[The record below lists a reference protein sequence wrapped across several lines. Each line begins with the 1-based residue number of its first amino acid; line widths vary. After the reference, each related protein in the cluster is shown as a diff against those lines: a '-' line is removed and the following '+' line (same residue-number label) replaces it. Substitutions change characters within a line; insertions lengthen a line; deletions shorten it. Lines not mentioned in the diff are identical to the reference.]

1 MLDDLVKKILS
12 YNPNADIEMVKKA
25 YRYAE
30 KAHEGQY
37 RKSGEIY
44 FIHPENVAMIL
55 AFYNMDV
62 ETICGGLLHDVVED
76 TDITCEEIAEEFNK
90 EIADLVDGVTKLKKL
105 DFKSKKENQG
115 ENLRKM
121 IIAMAKDIRVVIIKL
136 ADRLHNAR
144 TFEHM
149 SKEKKKEK
157 ALETLEIYAPLAHR
171 LGMSKLKAELEDIS
185 LRFMDTEGYYD
196 LVEKVNKKR
205 AEREEIIKK
214 TIKIL
219 KENIDISGNVK
230 NYDISGR
237 SKHFY
242 SIYKKMYYQNKSF
255 NEIFD
260 LTAIRVLVDSKI
272 DCYSVLGI
280 AHNIWKP
287 IPGRFKDYIAMPK
300 PNNYQSLHTTVMGP
314 NGEPFEIQIRTW
326 EMHRIAEYGI
336 AAHWQYKENQAR
348 GNKEKQT
355 KMSEVDI
362 KLTWLRQL
370 MEWQKDLHDPVEFI
384 DSLKVD
390 FFADEVLIFTPDG
403 DVINL
408 PNGSTPI
415 DFAYRIHTDV
425 GNSCVGA
432 KVNERIVPL
441 DFKLKTGNI
450 VSIIT
455 SKSSPGPSRD
465 WLKIVKSSQ
474 AKTRIKS
481 WFKKE
486 NKVEDIEKGKEAIE
500 KDIKRDGYE
509 ESKILK
515 EEYLKRVA
523 KKLNFSSLEDM
534 YASIGYG
541 STKLTAV
548 VSKLKDIYREE
559 YKEEIQEEAKE
570 EILSKKEYKE
580 NKRKENEKKKQSA
593 AETGIVVKGIENTKI
608 RFSGCCNPLPGDEI
622 IGYITRGRGVSV
634 HRKDCYNIINN
645 YEPER
650 LIEVEW
656 AKEEEHKDKSYA
668 ATIEV
673 NAFDRKGL
681 LTDITLVIA
690 ESGLSITALNTRIKE
705 NEVFINIILE
715 IKDIDQLNKLMRNIN
730 KLRNVKKVY
739 RVTT

>member
-1 MLDDLVKKILS
+1 MLDDLIHKILS

-25 YRYAE
+25 YYFAE

-37 RKSGEIY
+37 RKSGERY

-55 AFYNMDV
+55 ASYNMDV

-76 TDITCEEIAEEFNK
+76 TDITCEEIEEEFNK
-90 EIADLVDGVTKLKKL
+90 EIAELVDGVTKLKKL
-105 DFKSKKENQG
+105 DFKTKKENQG

-149 SKEKKKEK
+149 SEAKKKEK
-157 ALETLEIYAPLAHR
+157 SLETLEIYAPLAHR
-171 LGMSKLKAELEDIS
+171 LGMSRLKAELEDIS
-185 LRFMDTEGYYD
+185 LRFMDPEGYYD

-205 AEREEIIKK
+205 AEREELINEIID
-214 TIKIL
+214 IL
-219 KENIDISGNVK
+219 KENIDK
-230 NYDISGR
+230 NDKNIKYEISGR

-242 SIYKKMYYQNKSF
+242 SIYKKMYYQNKNF
-255 NEIFD
+255 NELFD
-260 LTAIRVLVDSKI
+260 LTAVRVLVETKS
-272 DCYSVLGI
+272 DCYTVLGI

-300 PNNYQSLHTTVMGP
+300 PNNYQSLHTTVIGP
-314 NGEPFEIQIRTW
+314 NGELCEIQIRTW
-326 EMHRIAEYGI
+326 EMHKIAEYGI
-336 AAHWQYKENQAR
+336 AAHWQYKEGQAK
-348 GNKEKQT
+348 GAASQPV
-355 KMSEVDI
+355 KMSDFDM

-370 MEWQKDLHDPVEFI
+370 MEWQNDLQDPEEFV

-390 FFADEVLIFTPDG
+390 FFTDEVFVFTPEG

-408 PNGSTPI
+408 PSGSTPV

-432 KVNERIVPL
+432 KVDGRIVPL

-450 VSIIT
+450 VNILT
-455 SKSSPGPSRD
+455 SKSSNGPSRD

-474 AKTRIKS
+474 ARTRIKS

-486 NKVEDIEKGKEAIE
+486 DKEGNIAKGREAIE
-500 KDIKRDGYE
+500 RDVKRDGYQ

-515 EEYLKRVA
+515 EEWLEKIAKR
-523 KKLNFSSLEDM
+523 LNFNSVDDM
-534 YASIGYG
+534 YASVGYG
-541 STKLTAV
+541 STTISAV
-548 VSKLKDIYREE
+548 VSKLKDLYREE
-559 YKEEIQEEAKE
+559 YKEEIQEEKAQE
-570 EILSKKEYKE
+570 MLSKKEYKE
-580 NKRKENEKKKQSA
+580 TKRAENENKKPKA
-593 AETGIVVKGIENTKI
+593 DEAGVVVKGIDNVKV
-608 RFSGCCNPLPGDEI
+608 RFSGCCNPLPGDDI

-634 HRKDCYNIINN
+634 HRKDCPNIVNN
-645 YEPER
+645 QEPER
-650 LIEVEW
+650 FIEVEW
-656 AKEEEHKDKSYA
+656 LDESEQQDKSYA

-673 NAFDRKGL
+673 NSFDRKGL
-681 LTDITLVIA
+681 LTDITMVIA

-705 NEVFINIILE
+705 HEVFITITLT

-730 KLRNVKKVY
+730 KLRAVKNVY

>member
-1 MLDDLVKKILS
+1 MLDDLIQKILS

-25 YRYAE
+25 YYFAE

-37 RKSGEIY
+37 RKSGERY

-55 AFYNMDV
+55 ASYNMDV

-76 TDITCEEIAEEFNK
+76 TDITCEEIEEEFNK
-90 EIADLVDGVTKLKKL
+90 EIAELVDGVTKLKKL
-105 DFKSKKENQG
+105 DFKTKKENQG

-149 SKEKKKEK
+149 SEAKKKEK
-157 ALETLEIYAPLAHR
+157 SLETLEIYAPLAHR
-171 LGMSKLKAELEDIS
+171 LGMSRLKAELEDIS
-185 LRFMDTEGYYD
+185 LRFMDPEGYYD

-205 AEREEIIKK
+205 AEREELINEIID
-214 TIKIL
+214 IL
-219 KENIDISGNVK
+219 KENIDK
-230 NYDISGR
+230 NDKNIKYEISGR

-242 SIYKKMYYQNKSF
+242 SIYKKMYYQNKNF
-255 NEIFD
+255 NELFD
-260 LTAIRVLVDSKI
+260 LTAVRVLVETKS
-272 DCYSVLGI
+272 DCYTVLGI

-300 PNNYQSLHTTVMGP
+300 PNNYQSLHTTVIGP
-314 NGEPFEIQIRTW
+314 NGEPCEIQIRTW
-326 EMHRIAEYGI
+326 EMHKIAEYGI
-336 AAHWQYKENQAR
+336 AAHWQYKEGQAK
-348 GNKEKQT
+348 GAASQPV
-355 KMSEVDI
+355 KMSDFDM

-370 MEWQKDLHDPVEFI
+370 MEWQNDLQDPEEFV

-390 FFADEVLIFTPDG
+390 FFTDEVFVFTPEG

-408 PNGSTPI
+408 PSGSTPV

-432 KVNERIVPL
+432 KVDGRIVPL

-450 VSIIT
+450 VNILT
-455 SKSSPGPSRD
+455 SKSSNGPSRD

-474 AKTRIKS
+474 ARTRIKS

-486 NKVEDIEKGKEAIE
+486 DKEGNIAKGREAIE
-500 KDIKRDGYE
+500 RDVKRDGYQ

-515 EEYLKRVA
+515 EEWLEKIAKR
-523 KKLNFSSLEDM
+523 LNFNSVDDM
-534 YASIGYG
+534 YASVGYG
-541 STKLTAV
+541 STTISAV
-548 VSKLKDIYREE
+548 VSKLKDLYREE
-559 YKEEIQEEAKE
+559 YKEEIQEEKAQE
-570 EILSKKEYKE
+570 MLSKKEYKE
-580 NKRKENEKKKQSA
+580 TKRAENENKKPKA
-593 AETGIVVKGIENTKI
+593 DEAGVVVKGIDNVKV
-608 RFSGCCNPLPGDEI
+608 RFSGCCNPLPGDDI

-634 HRKDCYNIINN
+634 HRKDCPNIVNN
-645 YEPER
+645 QEPER
-650 LIEVEW
+650 FIEVEW
-656 AKEEEHKDKSYA
+656 LDESEQQDKSYA

-673 NAFDRKGL
+673 NSFDRKGL
-681 LTDITLVIA
+681 LTDITMVIA

-705 NEVFINIILE
+705 HEVFITITLT

-730 KLRNVKKVY
+730 KLRAVKNVY